1 MITIT
6 KNTTM
11 GEILEKIP
19 QAAPVVM
26 KYFHGGCYQ
35 CPSMKLETLEMGAAL
50 HGHDVNEIIA
60 DLNRVMQEQS
70 GS

>member
-1 MITIT
+1 MINIT
-6 KNTTM
+6 KDTTM

-19 QAAPVVM
+19 QATPVIM
-26 KYFHGGCYQ
+26 KYFHGGCFQ
-35 CPSMKLETLEMGAAL
+35 CPSMKLETLEMGASL

-60 DLNRVMQEQS
+60 DLEKIMQDGS